1 MVRLGLGVEGAIYPL
16 DQQHRLIDLARQA
29 EAAGF
34 DDLSIPEHVL
44 VGNLANE
51 QDPWSSWEPQQL
63 ELPWPEP
70 MVTLAAMAGATQRIR
85 LISAVVIAPLRPAGL
100 LAKMA
105 ATLHA
110 LSRGRFVLGVSP
122 SWHRQEYDALG
133 VSFERRGQIL
143 EDTVGACRA
152 LWEGAPATFHSPTIN
167 FQGMYCQPRPRPGER
182 IPIWFTGKFTPRL
195 VRRVVSLGDGW
206 MPYSVY
212 GMTLEQKAEAI
223 RLLRQRFA
231 EAGRDPGSLEIGDVL
246 PPIEGSIRRSLEQL
260 PGLLGAGVTTVRVP
274 LRRLVTSPDQVPAVL
289 DEAVSRFRELAGSR
303 PTGPRPASP

>member
-1 MVRLGLGVEGAIYPL
+1 VRLGLGVEGAIYPL
-16 DQQHRLIDLARQA
+16 DQQHRLIELAQQA

-34 DDLSIPEHVL
+34 DDLSISEHVL

-51 QDPWSSWEPQQL
+51 QDPWSSWEPQHL

-105 ATLHA
+105 ATLHV

-133 VSFERRGQIL
+133 VSFERRGQIMQ
-143 EDTVGACRA
+143 DAIGACRA
-152 LWEGAPATFHSPTIN
+152 LWEGAPASFHSPTVN
-167 FQGMYCQPRPRPGER
+167 FEGMYCQPRPAPGER
-182 IPIWFTGKFTPRL
+182 IPVWFTGKFTPRL
-195 VRRVVSLGDGW
+195 VRRVVTLGDGW
-206 MPYSVY
+206 MPYGVY

-223 RLLRQRFA
+223 KLLRQRFV
-231 EAGRDPGSLEIGDVL
+231 EAHRDPDTLEIGDVL
-246 PPIEGSIRRSLEQL
+246 PPVEGSITRSLERL
-260 PGLLGAGVTTVRVP
+260 PAILEAGVTTVRVP
-274 LRRLVTSPDQVPAVL
+274 LRRLVTSPDQLPAVL
-289 DEAVSRFRELAGSR
+289 EEAVTRFRAVAASR
-303 PTGPRPASP
+303 PTGSTPGSR